1 MRSEAFWSLAC
12 SRLCCPH
19 PSLALGLYGSQDP
32 KSVGG
37 LALNGPGY
45 SRCFKEAK
53 VAHEQ

>member
-37 LALNGPGY
+37 LALNSPGY